1 MYDGLTGLSYIFLYL
16 KAKTKYGIDKRF
28 NVFDII

>member
-1 MYDGLTGLSYIFLYL
+1 MDSARSVIHFLYL

>member
-1 MYDGLTGLSYIFLYL
+1 MDSAQSVIHFFLYM